1 MKVVYV
7 KVVYVKELLVE
18 NWVWKIWRVK
28 ELVEESCVK
37 DLVCEINVCGRVARG
52 RGLCARVSVKGLWV
66 TELCVKEL
74 YVRRVLREGDLD
86 ATQ

>member
-1 MKVVYV
+1 MY
-7 KVVYVKELLVE
+7 
-18 NWVWKIWRVK
+18 
-28 ELVEESCVK
+28 VEE
-37 DLVCEINVCGRVARG
+37 LPEEEVCAQE
-52 RGLCARVSVKGLWV
+52 LSVKGLWV